1 MKIGERGR
9 KSGREESGLGRPGGD
24 HRCSLSPE
32 VFEGLQLSASGGRIW
47 TRCFQLCSR
56 LSEDAVS
63 ADHAVV
69 ALSRADP
76 FEVSGHPWSSGW
88 RGKDVDG
95 KESQRA
101 SKGGK

>member
-1 MKIGERGR
+1 MEGR
-9 KSGREESGLGRPGGD
+9 RVALGDLGGITAVIF
-24 HRCSLSPE
+24 HLRSLKD
-32 VFEGLQLSASGGRIW
+32 FNSASGGRIW